1 MKTLVYLFVIA
12 MLLFAG
18 CAKDDMFTDNMNN
31 PELKK
36 AKVPIPMKIE
46 YCGTSDWSLGAIS
59 YGDPNTALPIKMI
72 VSGKAT
78 HMGKF
83 NSEKSYWLAEVY
95 EPRVDSE
102 GITYLFQSGTGY
114 LVGANGDY
122 INYAWEVNAALPDL
136 DFTGK
141 LTLQDGTG
149 NFEGCSGTINVA
161 GTVVVIADVDVNVP
175 PTVTICCSGEG
186 LMEFD

>member
-1 MKTLVYLFVIA
+1 MKTLVYLFAIT

-18 CAKDDMFTDNMNN
+18 CAKDEMFDDNIYN

-36 AKVPIPMKIE
+36 AKVPIPMKID
-46 YCGTSDWSLGAIS
+46 YCGTSDWSEGSID
-59 YGDPNTALPIKMI
+59 YGDPSTALPIKMI

-95 EPRVDSE
+95 EPRLDSD
-102 GITYLFQSGTGY
+102 GNPYLFQSGIGR

-122 INYAWEVNAALPDL
+122 INYAWWVNAALPDL
-136 DFTGK
+136 DFIGI

-149 NFEGCSGTINVA
+149 NFEGCSGTIDVA
-161 GTVVVIADVDVNVP
+161 GTVVIDYNENP
-175 PTVTICCSGEG
+175 PTVTICCAGEG
-186 LMEFD
+186 FIEFN

>member
-18 CAKDDMFTDNMNN
+18 CAKDEMFTNNMNN
-31 PELKK
+31 PDLKK

-46 YCGTSDWSLGAIS
+46 YCGTSDWSEGVIS
-59 YGDPNTALPIKMI
+59 YGDPSAALPIKMI

-78 HMGKF
+78 HMGKL
-83 NSEKSYWLAEVY
+83 NSEKSYWFAEVY
-95 EPRVDSE
+95 EQLFDNDGNP
-102 GITYLFQSGTGY
+102 YLFQSGTGH

-122 INYAWEVNAALPDL
+122 INYAWEVNGVLP

-141 LTLQDGTG
+141 FEIQDGTG
-149 NFEGCSGTINVA
+149 NLEGCSGTLNLV
-161 GTVVVIADVDVNVP
+161 GTVDVDYNDNP
-175 PTVTICCSGEG
+175 PTVTICCSVEG
-186 LMEFD
+186 LMEFK

>member
-1 MKTLVYLFVIA
+1 MKTPIYLFVIV

-18 CAKDDMFTDNMNN
+18 CAKDEMFTDNMNN

-46 YCGTSDWSLGAIS
+46 YCGTSDWSAGAIS
-59 YGDPNTALPIKMI
+59 YGDPSTALPARMI

-78 HMGKF
+78 HMGKL
-83 NSEKSYWLAEVY
+83 NSEKSFWVAEVY

-102 GITYLFQSGTGY
+102 GVTYLFQSGTGH

-122 INYAWEVNAALPDL
+122 INYAWWVNAALPDL
-136 DFTGK
+136 DFTGEFTI
-141 LTLQDGTG
+141 LNGSENL
-149 NFEGCSGTINVA
+149 EGCSGTFNIT
-161 GTVVVIADVDVNVP
+161 GTVDIVEVENDLP
-175 PTVTICCSGEG
+175 MVTICCSGEG
-186 LMEFD
+186 LMEFN